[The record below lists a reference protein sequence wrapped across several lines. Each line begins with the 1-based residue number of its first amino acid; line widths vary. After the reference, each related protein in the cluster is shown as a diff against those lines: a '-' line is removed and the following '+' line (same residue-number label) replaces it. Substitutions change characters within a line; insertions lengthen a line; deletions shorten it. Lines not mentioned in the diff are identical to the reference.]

1 MNTGDNVNGYIIE
14 KHIKDGG
21 MGSVFRVK
29 KNGSFFALKTLSV
42 GANNEDVLRFLR
54 ETRMLQKVKDE
65 NVIEVLDYGFDGAI
79 PYYIMPYCSESLTD
93 LTPRLSF
100 DERLEACISFCKG
113 ILAIHHAGICHR
125 DIKPDNALYLNGI
138 LKITDLGGG
147 RFFSRDTTTLTHYG
161 DAIYTPG
168 YMPPEYNTDPE
179 AFRNGTRQG
188 DIYMIGK
195 SVYYVMSGGGDV
207 SNVDLANVDPG
218 AAPIIERCLMF
229 NLNDRYNNVED
240 IIEEL
245 SIFKNARMQL
255 QQVPKTLQEIL
266 NEHGQAKNDDLF
278 NLLLIESSDEQT
290 LYTLLIELDDKTL
303 TDMLIAKNSQ
313 LNNYIGL
320 YDRILRNPKG
330 WIQFNYIEVY
340 VNFIMIMFSQCH
352 TIYYKQKLLDLAF
365 DLAIQYNRYPA
376 MLIIGTIL
384 NSLSESD
391 ARGLGPFFVRRKAD
405 ILHMRPNFNQPMHY
419 IVRNLVN

>member
-1 MNTGDNVNGYIIE
+1 
-14 KHIKDGG
+14 
-21 MGSVFRVK
+21 
-29 KNGSFFALKTLSV
+29 
-42 GANNEDVLRFLR
+42 
-54 ETRMLQKVKDE
+54 
-65 NVIEVLDYGFDGAI
+65 
-79 PYYIMPYCSESLTD
+79 
-93 LTPRLSF
+93 
-100 DERLEACISFCKG
+100 
-113 ILAIHHAGICHR
+113 
-125 DIKPDNALYLNGI
+125 
-138 LKITDLGGG
+138 
-147 RFFSRDTTTLTHYG
+147 
-161 DAIYTPG
+161 
-168 YMPPEYNTDPE
+168 
-179 AFRNGTRQG
+179 
-188 DIYMIGK
+188 
-195 SVYYVMSGGGDV
+195 
-207 SNVDLANVDPG
+207 
-218 AAPIIERCLMF
+218 
-229 NLNDRYNNVED
+229 
-240 IIEEL
+240 
-245 SIFKNARMQL
+245 MQL